1 MPRIHFVLMN
11 AVGKR
16 LVGLPMVVAW
26 GIAVVVGMYGMVRY
40 QMTPAAVVS
49 DAPARWP
56 AGVSFGHSTERS
68 TLIMTLHPQCPCS
81 RASLTELAQI
91 MARSE
96 GRLDA
101 RILFV
106 QPANAPADW
115 LDGALWREA
124 KTIPGATMSVDK
136 DGRDAAAFGASTSG
150 QVMVYDATG
159 VIRFSGG
166 ITDGRGHE
174 GDNAGMLSILDLVR
188 TGKSSVSTTPV
199 YGCSL
204 GVCRIKRN

>member
-1 MPRIHFVLMN
+1 
-11 AVGKR
+11 
-16 LVGLPMVVAW
+16 
-26 GIAVVVGMYGMVRY
+26 
-40 QMTPAAVVS
+40 
-49 DAPARWP
+49 
-56 AGVSFGHSTERS
+56 
-68 TLIMTLHPQCPCS
+68 MTLHPQCPCS
-81 RASLTELAQI
+81 RASLTELAEI

-96 GRLDA
+96 GRLEA

-106 QPANAPADW
+106 QPADAPADW
-115 LDGALWREA
+115 LDGELWRRA
-124 KTIPGATMSVDK
+124 KTIPGVTVSVDK

-150 QVMVYDATG
+150 QVMVYEATG

-174 GDNAGMLSILDLVR
+174 GDNAGMLSVLDLVR
-188 TGKSSVSTTPV
+188 NGKSQVATTPV

>member
-1 MPRIHFVLMN
+1 MVL
-11 AVGKR
+11 
-16 LVGLPMVVAW
+16 AW
-26 GIAVVVGMYGMVRY
+26 GVAVVLGMYGLVRY
-40 QMTPAAVVS
+40 QMTPAAVAS
-49 DAPARWP
+49 SAPARWP
-56 AGVSFGHSTERS
+56 AGVSFSHSSERL

-81 RASLTELAQI
+81 RASVHELAEI
-91 MARSE
+91 MSRSE

-106 QPANAPADW
+106 EPENAPAGW

-124 KTIPGATMSVDK
+124 KTIPGVTVSVDK
-136 DGRDAAAFGASTSG
+136 DGQDAAEFGASTSG

-159 VIRFSGG
+159 VVRFSGG

-174 GDNAGMLSILDLVR
+174 GDNAGQLSVLDLVR
-188 TGKSSVSTTPV
+188 TGKSPVATTPV

-204 GVCRIKRN
+204 GVCKIKRN

>member
-1 MPRIHFVLMN
+1 MPRIHVVLIN
-11 AVGKR
+11 TLGKR

-26 GIAVVVGMYGMVRY
+26 GFAVLVGMFGMVRY
-40 QMTPAAVVS
+40 QMTPAAVAS
-49 DAPARWP
+49 AAPARWP
-56 AGVSFGHSTERS
+56 AEASFGHSTGRP
-68 TLIMTLHPQCPCS
+68 TLVMTLHPQCPCS
-81 RASLTELAQI
+81 RASLSELAQI

-106 QPANAPADW
+106 QPVNAPANW
-115 LDGALWREA
+115 LDGALWQQA
-124 KTIPGATMSVDK
+124 KTIPGVTISVDK
-136 DGRDAAAFGASTSG
+136 NGRDAAAFGATTSG
-150 QVMVYDATG
+150 QVMVYDAAA

-188 TGKSSVSTTPV
+188 IGKSSVATTPV

-204 GVCRIKRN
+204 GVCQIKRN

>member
-1 MPRIHFVLMN
+1 VPPN

-16 LVGLPMVVAW
+16 LVGLPLVVAW
-26 GIAVVVGMYGMVRY
+26 GISVVFGMYGLVRY

-49 DAPARWP
+49 APPARWP
-56 AGVSFGHSTERS
+56 AGVSFEHSAGRS
-68 TLIMTLHPQCPCS
+68 TLIMTLHPRCPCS
-81 RASLTELAQI
+81 RASLNELAEI
-91 MARSE
+91 MARSA

-106 QPANAPADW
+106 QPANAPAGW
-115 LDGALWREA
+115 LDGELWRQA
-124 KTIPGATMSVDK
+124 KTIPGASISVDK
-136 DGRDAAAFGASTSG
+136 DGRDAGAFGASTSG
-150 QVMVYDATG
+150 QVMVYDAMG

-174 GDNAGMLSILDLVR
+174 GDNAGMLSVLDLVR
-188 TGKSSVSTTPV
+188 NGKSKVATTPV

-204 GVCRIKRN
+204 GVCQIKRN